1 MPPKFQHT
9 PFSQSRGNRVTTVNS
24 KVLTVEVLVRHGEQ
38 HRLRHVD
45 VAARPVGGELA
56 VVLLLG
62 DVALLVLVGLAGRHL
77 GGEDAWG
84 EAVDSDLV
92 AVGGD
97 LGGEHAREVD
107 GGALGGVVGEVVLGF
122 LDHA

>member
-1 MPPKFQHT
+1 MRPQIPR
-9 PFSQSRGNRVTTVNS
+9 SQPCGDSVTTVNS
-24 KVLTVEVLVRHGEQ
+24 KVLTIQVLVRHGEQ
-38 HRLRHVD
+38 HRLRHID
-45 VAARPVGGELA
+45 IAARAISGELA

-84 EAVDSDLV
+84 QAVDADLV
-92 AVGGD
+92 AVGSD
-97 LGGEHAREVD
+97 FGGEHAREVD
-107 GGALGGVVGEVVLGF
+107 GGALGGVVGEVVLRP